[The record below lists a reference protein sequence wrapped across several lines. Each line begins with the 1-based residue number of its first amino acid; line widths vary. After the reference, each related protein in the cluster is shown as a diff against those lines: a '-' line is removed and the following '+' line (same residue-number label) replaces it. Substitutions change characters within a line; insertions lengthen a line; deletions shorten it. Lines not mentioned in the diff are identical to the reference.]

1 MGGGGGD
8 GGASGSSSSNS
19 STCSIQWRT
28 AGAGSAQS
36 MQVMHAKIHEI
47 FNLSVNVVYHKNFH
61 KQRTCMYTRQVKK
74 RTKMK
79 QRYGLI
85 ISVDYNKIRR
95 LLNSIVWWL
104 ICAIS
109 PWRITLSLR
118 PNVCLQLISL
128 HISHL
133 DLREKWGSG
142 TTSERNII
150 ELLLNCVGLCLLPKR
165 HPFHSIK

>member
-8 GGASGSSSSNS
+8 GGASGSSSSSNS

-85 ISVDYNKIRR
+85 ISVDYIKIRR
-95 LLNSIVWWL
+95 PLNSIVWWL
-104 ICAIS
+104 ICAIF
-109 PWRITLSLR
+109 PWRITPSLR
-118 PNVCLQLISL
+118 PNVWLATCFFAHFTHWPQGEVRKWHNI
-128 HISHL
+128 
-133 DLREKWGSG
+133 REKYNRTLAELCWLVLI
-142 TTSERNII
+142 TQTSS
-150 ELLLNCVGLCLLPKR
+150 L
-165 HPFHSIK
+165 S